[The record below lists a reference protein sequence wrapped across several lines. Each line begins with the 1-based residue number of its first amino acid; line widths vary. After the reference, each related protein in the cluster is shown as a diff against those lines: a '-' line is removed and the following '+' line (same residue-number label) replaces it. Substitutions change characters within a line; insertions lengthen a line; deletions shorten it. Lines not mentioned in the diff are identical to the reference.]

1 MTFEAAVIAA
11 FVAGFLGSSH
21 CIGMCGAIVVLFEGG
36 PESSKASGAWLRRL
50 SYNFGRA
57 TFYALLGAI
66 AAVGGAVLTKTIGVS
81 QGLTLLRWLAGL
93 LVIAIGLNLLF
104 NWQFTRFLESAG
116 SGLWRKLSRFGKKV
130 LPATTVPRALA
141 AGFIWG
147 ALPCGLVYSAVA
159 LAATT
164 ANPISGAAIMFAFWL
179 GTLPAL
185 LVIGESAQRLSRLKS
200 NLTFRR
206 IAGIIVI
213 LVGLAALLP
222 MGQKSNKH
230 NHHAAVTETYLPEER
245 PLC

>member
-1 MTFEAAVIAA
+1 MTYEAAVVAA

-36 PESSKASGAWLRRL
+36 PGAARMPGAWLRRL
-50 SYNFGRA
+50 SYNLGRA
-57 TFYALLGAI
+57 AFYALLGGVAAI
-66 AAVGGAVLTKTIGVS
+66 GGAVLTKAVGVS
-81 QGLTLLRWLAGL
+81 QGLTLLRWLAAL

-104 NWQFTRFLESAG
+104 NWQVTRFLESAG
-116 SGLWRKLSRFGKKV
+116 SGLWRKLSRFGKNV

-159 LAATT
+159 LAATS
-164 ANPISGAAIMFAFWL
+164 ANPISGASIMFAFWL
-179 GTLPAL
+179 GTLPVLL
-185 LVIGESAQRLSRLKS
+185 LVGASAERLNRLKS
-200 NLTFRR
+200 NRTFRR
-206 IAGIIVI
+206 VAGIIVI

-222 MGQKSNKH
+222 IGQNSDKH
-230 NHHAAVTETYLPEER
+230 DHHAAAIDIHLIKEP

>member
-1 MTFEAAVIAA
+1 MTFEAVVVAA

-36 PESSKASGAWLRRL
+36 AGVNKLPGAWLRRL
-50 SYNFGRA
+50 SYNLGRGG
-57 TFYALLGAI
+57 FYALLGAI
-66 AAVGGAVLTKTIGVS
+66 AAIGGAILTKMTGVS

-93 LVIAIGLNLLF
+93 LVVAIGLNLLF
-104 NWQFTRFLESAG
+104 DWQVTRFLETAG
-116 SGLWRKLSRFGKKV
+116 SGLWQKLSRFGKKV
-130 LPATTVPRALA
+130 LPATTVPRALG

-164 ANPISGAAIMFAFWL
+164 ASPASGAIIMLAFWL

-200 NLTFRR
+200 NRTFRR
-206 IAGIIVI
+206 IAGIIVV
-213 LVGLAALLP
+213 LVGLAALIP
-222 MGQKSNKH
+222 MGQSSNNH
-230 NHHAAVTETYLPEER
+230 NHHAAAAKTQLLEER
-245 PLC
+245 TLC